1 MNELSRASFA
11 GSLPARHFDYLA
23 MRVPGAWVSF
33 GLTLAIATAGMVAE
47 DLGKPAGGAAYLA
60 LVGVT
65 ALLFPH
71 FTLAANRRNGLLW
84 LFPIWAVFS
93 AGWSIDPGRTW
104 HSSLILVGSLVGVCA
119 VGSMPH
125 RRAVMT
131 ALFVT
136 LLGFIL
142 YSLAFGHLIAM
153 GASDTAFSGIGSG
166 KNQFGHTAA
175 MEVILSCVMLAWSGG
190 RFGRL
195 MIAVGLLGLL
205 AGFTALLASRATGA
219 LISTSLALSTFAA
232 VLAYCR
238 LATPFRVAIIVALLG
253 VAVVYLTFGKEI
265 EQELFTYVLQ
275 RFGKDTTL
283 TGRTELWDI
292 ADRLIAEQPLLGRG
306 YGAFW
311 YYTNPD
317 AMTVWRMMGIQ
328 PMTGFTFHNTY
339 RDILIEDGWIG
350 LAFVILGIVYHFIR
364 NVLAALWSGD
374 VLSAIGIAISVY
386 FLIRTPVETINY
398 GQMTLTGTVFIGLI
412 CFTMK
417 GKPVPR
423 RRAEAKLPRWRT
435 GEPSVSTH
443 DRLRLRTE

>member
-11 GSLPARHFDYLA
+11 GSAPARHFDYLA

-47 DLGKPAGGAAYLA
+47 DLGKPAGVAAYLGLA
-60 LVGVT
+60 GVT

-71 FTLAANRRNGLLW
+71 FTLAANRRNALLW
-84 LFPIWAVFS
+84 IFPIWAVFS

-119 VGSMPH
+119 LGSMPH
-125 RRAVMT
+125 RREVVT

-136 LLGFIL
+136 LFGFVL
-142 YSLAFGHLIAM
+142 YSLVFGHLIAM

-175 MEVILSCVMLAWSGG
+175 MEVILSCAMLAWSGT

-195 MIAVGLLGLL
+195 MISVGLLGLL

-232 VLAYCR
+232 LIAYRR

-253 VAVVYLTFGKEI
+253 AAVVYLTFGKEI

-292 ADRLIAEQPLLGRG
+292 ADRLIAEQPMLGRG
-306 YGAFW
+306 YSAFW

-317 AMTVWRMMGIQ
+317 AMTVWRMMGVQ

-350 LAFVILGIVYHFIR
+350 LAFIVLGIIYHFLH
-364 NVLAALWSGD
+364 NLFTALRSGG
-374 VLSAIGIAISVY
+374 VLSATAVAVTVY

-398 GQMTLTGTVFIGLI
+398 GPVTLTGTVFIGLI
-412 CFTMK
+412 CFAVTAS
-417 GKPVPR
+417 PR
-423 RRAEAKLPRWRT
+423 RRAEATFPQRRLV
-435 GEPSVSTH
+435 EPQIPAR
-443 DRLRLRTE
+443 DRLRLRAE

>member
-11 GSLPARHFDYLA
+11 GSVPARHFDYLA

-33 GLTLAIATAGMVAE
+33 GITLAIATAGIVAE

-125 RRAVMT
+125 RRAVVT

-136 LLGFIL
+136 LFGFIL
-142 YSLAFGHLIAM
+142 YSLAFGHMIAL
-153 GASDTAFSGIGSG
+153 GVSDTAFSGIGSG

-175 MEVILSCVMLAWSGG
+175 MEVIMSCAMLAWSGS

-195 MIAVGLLGLL
+195 MILVGLLGLL
-205 AGFTALLASRATGA
+205 AGFVALLASRATGA
-219 LISTSLALSTFAA
+219 LLSTSLALATFAGI
-232 VLAYCR
+232 LAYRR
-238 LATPFRVAIIVALLG
+238 LATPFRVALIAAILG
-253 VAVVYLTFGKEI
+253 VVAIYLTFGKEI

-317 AMTVWRMMGIQ
+317 AMTVWRMMGVQ
-328 PMTGFTFHNTY
+328 PMTGFTFHNSY

-350 LAFVILGIVYHFIR
+350 LACLVLGIVYHFIR
-364 NVLAALWSGD
+364 NLLAALWSGD
-374 VLSAIGIAISVY
+374 VLSAIGIAVSVY

-398 GQMTLTGTVFIGLI
+398 GQVTLTGTVFIGLI
-412 CFTMK
+412 CFSATRNAS
-417 GKPVPR
+417 PER
-423 RRAEAKLPRWRT
+423 RVEAKFPKWRT
-435 GEPSVSTH
+435 VEPSISAG
-443 DRLRLRTE
+443 DRLRLRTV